1 MRVISIAASGNGSG
15 KTLTL
20 AAILKAHPGRLDAVK
35 FTTVFKDGV
44 HCPRTEKACAC
55 RSLHGRFTVVTD
67 PAVLATEETDTGRLT
82 LAGARSVLWCLA
94 QPGAHSEA
102 WDHLRRH
109 LLDPGGDA
117 ITEGNSAV
125 RILAPDLLVT
135 VLSPSLDRE
144 RWKPDA
150 WELARRSDLVIINS
164 YGASEGQ
171 IEALGRE
178 VGREAPGVRATV
190 EDVSLPLDA
199 WNDGRLRARV
209 SELLAA
215 PGSGGA

>member
-44 HCPRTEKACAC
+44 HCPRTERACAC
-55 RSLHGRFTVVTD
+55 RSLHGRYTVVTD
-67 PAVLATEETDTGRLT
+67 PAVLAMEETDTGRLSR
-82 LAGARSVLWCLA
+82 AGARSVLWCLA
-94 QPGAHSEA
+94 QPGAHREA
-102 WDHLRRH
+102 WDHLRRE

-125 RILAPDLLVT
+125 PILAPDLLVT
-135 VLSPSLDRE
+135 VLSPRLDRG

-150 WELARRSDLVIINS
+150 WELVRRSDLVIINS
-164 YGASEGQ
+164 YGASEAQ
-171 IEALGRE
+171 IEALDRE
-178 VGREAPGVRATV
+178 VAREASDARAAV
-190 EDVSLPLDA
+190 EDVSFPLES
-199 WNDGRLRARV
+199 WVDGRLRARV
-209 SELLAA
+209 SALLAA
-215 PGSGGA
+215 SGSGGA